1 MEGAMPMSRC
11 PNCYMA
17 NTSSLQLVSKFA
29 PHDYFL
35 CRACGHLW
43 TVSRLTGAILN
54 VTRLRRRSQNLDCLI
69 DGAL

>member
-1 MEGAMPMSRC
+1 MAMSRC
-11 PNCYMA
+11 PNCFVS
-17 NTSSLQLVSKFA
+17 NSSSLQLVSKLA

-43 TVSRLTGAILN
+43 TVSRLTGAVLN
-54 VTRLRRRSQNLDCLI
+54 VTRLRNRSQNIDYMI

>member
-1 MEGAMPMSRC
+1 MSRC
-11 PNCYMA
+11 PNCYTE

-54 VTRLRRRSQNLDCLI
+54 VTRLRHQSRNVDYSF

>member
-1 MEGAMPMSRC
+1 MEMSGC
-11 PNCYMA
+11 PNCFVSNA
-17 NTSSLQLVSKFA
+17 SRLELVSKFA

-43 TVSRLTGAILN
+43 TVSRLTGAVLN
-54 VTRLRRRSQNLDCLI
+54 VTRLRQRSQNIDYMI